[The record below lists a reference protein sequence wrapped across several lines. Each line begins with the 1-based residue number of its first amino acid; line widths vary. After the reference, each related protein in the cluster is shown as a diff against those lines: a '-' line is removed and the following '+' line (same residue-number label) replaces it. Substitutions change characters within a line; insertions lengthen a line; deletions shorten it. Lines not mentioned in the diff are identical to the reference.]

1 MVLVKG
7 FRGIRYNKD
16 KIGDFSKIIAPPYD
30 VIDEK
35 QQDELYERDPMNV
48 VRLILAKGEG
58 EKRYSDASKTF
69 SEWLKQSVL
78 MQDSEPC
85 IYPYYQEFEFEGKK
99 FRRKGL
105 IAAVKIS
112 DFEEKAVLPHER
124 TFKKHKEDRL
134 KLTDACR
141 ANLSQVFTVYSDKE
155 GNIEKLVDENLGDPV
170 VDVYND
176 DNVRNTLWKISD
188 KDILNK
194 VTELFRDK
202 TLLIADGHH
211 RYETAINYRNKR
223 REEEGNPA
231 GEKPYDYVMMYISR
245 GEGEGLVINPTH
257 RVVRTPGKL
266 GTELLRK
273 KLEEYFNIEEI
284 PLNSSSE
291 LAYNQIAVVLEDS
304 ENQWLL
310 EPKEKFEKKY
320 NNMAVMILHNII
332 FKDII
337 SEQEAGILY
346 TKFREEVFELVKNGD
361 YKLGFLLPKLKSE
374 DIFDVVLDG
383 TKMPHKTT
391 YFYPKTLSG
400 LVFNP
405 LW

>member
-310 EPKEKFEKKY
+310 EPKEQFEKKY

>member
-16 KIGDFSKIIAPPYD
+16 RIGDFSKIIAPPYD

-35 QQDELYERDPMNV
+35 QQDELYERDPLNV

-78 MQDSEPC
+78 IHDSEPC

-176 DNVRNTLWKISD
+176 DDVRNTLWKISD
-188 KDILNK
+188 KEILNK

-223 REEEGNPA
+223 REEEGDPS

-257 RVVRTPGKL
+257 RVVKTPGKL
-266 GTELLRK
+266 GAELLRK
-273 KLEEYFNIEEI
+273 KLEEYFNIKEI
-284 PLNSSSE
+284 PLNSCSE

-332 FKDII
+332 FRDII
-337 SEQEAGILY
+337 SEQEAGIHY